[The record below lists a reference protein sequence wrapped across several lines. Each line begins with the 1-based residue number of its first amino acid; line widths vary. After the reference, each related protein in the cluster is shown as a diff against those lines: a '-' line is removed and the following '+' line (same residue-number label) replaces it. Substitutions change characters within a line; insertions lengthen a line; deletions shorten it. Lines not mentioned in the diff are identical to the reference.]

1 MGNKYSDPVFL
12 DVKQVHTTNVRLP
25 NKKIYS
31 SHECDEWAAYVTDQT
46 DPSRKP

>member
-12 DVKQVHTTNVRLP
+12 DLKQVHTRTNVRLP

-31 SHECDEWAAYVTDQT
+31 SHEWDEWATCDRPY
-46 DPSRKP
+46 